1 MSLSNFH
8 FGSYAPTSGVARR
21 RGLSCWQLSG
31 EYLPIKT
38 LINLTMKNAL
48 IGFGIIDKGRH
59 RVLKCSMFLSEARK
73 SVFAYITELNS

>member
-1 MSLSNFH
+1 
-8 FGSYAPTSGVARR
+8 
-21 RGLSCWQLSG
+21 
-31 EYLPIKT
+31 
-38 LINLTMKNAL
+38 MKNAL